1 MKDAGHRECVEAALN
16 HEKTDRIPVNNFVLA
31 TAARSAG
38 MTVDKARWDPKIS
51 AKVSVDHAIKTKSD
65 FVKPVLDSQVPFMDL
80 GMEVRFPE
88 DDYGQILKPI
98 AEDAEH
104 IDQLAFFDPE
114 KASECPNFQKVF
126 VEALEETSRIIPED
140 LHICGLSWGPITT
153 SGYIMGVEN
162 MVMGILMD
170 PDMVKNLQKKVTPFV
185 SAIQRRM
192 IDAGATV
199 MWMAD
204 PTSSEDLIS
213 PAMFHE
219 FSAPYITDI
228 VKDVNNMDSSIP
240 TFVHICGNTLEIL
253 KEMPET
259 GADCLSFDHAVD
271 PSKARITAGNRISIM
286 GNIDPVRTM
295 MMGDPD
301 SIKRACYDVIDAAGQ
316 NGGFILA
323 PGCETPISTSDENVL
338 AMGDAAR
345 TYWADRAR
353 AGNLY

>member
-1 MKDAGHRECVEAALN
+1 MIDAGHRACIEAALN
-16 HEKTDRIPVNNFVLA
+16 HEKTDRTPVNNFVLA

-38 MTVDKARWDPKIS
+38 VTVDAARWDPKVS
-51 AKVSVDHAIKTKSD
+51 AKVSVDHAVKTKSD
-65 FVKPVLDSQVPFMDL
+65 FVKPVLDSQVPYKDL

-98 AEDAEH
+98 AEDAEQ
-104 IDQLAFFDPE
+104 IDKLAFFDPSV
-114 KASECPNFQKVF
+114 ASECPSFQKVF
-126 VEALEETSRIIPED
+126 VEALEETARILPED

-162 MVMGILMD
+162 MVMGMLID
-170 PDMVKNLQKKVTPFV
+170 PDLVLTLQKKVTPFV
-185 SAIQRRM
+185 SAMQRRM
-192 IDAGATV
+192 IEAGATV

-213 PAMFHE
+213 PVMFHE
-219 FSAPYITDI
+219 FSSPFISHI

-240 TFVHICGNTLEIL
+240 TFVHICGNTLDIL

-271 PSKARITAGNRISIM
+271 PEKAKSTAGNKIAIM
-286 GNIDPVRTM
+286 GNVDPVKVM
-295 MMGDPD
+295 MMGNPE
-301 SIKRACYDVIDAAGQ
+301 SITKACYDVIDAAGRES
-316 NGGFILA
+316 GFILA

-338 AMGDAAR
+338 AMGEAAR
-345 TYWADRAR
+345 TYWTR
-353 AGNLY
+353 